1 MRMAAPRRADLP
13 GHRRHLATQLFK
25 LVNTVVMGLIG
36 GENRR
41 HHHLLMSRVLLL
53 MFECMFDMSQST
65 PAHRQTSS
73 GSLTS
78 KLGCAGKPPTRATTR
93 SGVAL
98 ERLSHRVLDVTA
110 VTHCC

>member
-1 MRMAAPRRADLP
+1 
-13 GHRRHLATQLFK
+13 
-25 LVNTVVMGLIG
+25 MGLIG

-73 GSLTS
+73 GSLAS
-78 KLGCAGKPPTRATTR
+78 KLGCAGKPAHLSNHADPESR
-93 SGVAL
+93 SNVY
-98 ERLSHRVLDVTA
+98 RTVFPM
-110 VTHCC
+110 

>member
-25 LVNTVVMGLIG
+25 LVSTVVMGLIG

-78 KLGCAGKPPTRATTR
+78 KLGCAGKPAHSSNHADPESR
-93 SGVAL
+93 SNVYL
-98 ERLSHRVLDVTA
+98 TVFPM
-110 VTHCC
+110 